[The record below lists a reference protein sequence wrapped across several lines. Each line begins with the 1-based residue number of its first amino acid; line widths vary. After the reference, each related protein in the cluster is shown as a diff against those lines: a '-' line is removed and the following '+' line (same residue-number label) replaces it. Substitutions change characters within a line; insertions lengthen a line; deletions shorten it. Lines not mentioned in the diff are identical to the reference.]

1 MDGGVAPGAPGAAVK
16 AVGKKPFGKRP
27 FGKWGPGERFNGAAY
42 GAADRTPAN
51 PSLDNPDSAP
61 AHGSSGRESAQPD
74 DRGRGGAGHAPRAEP
89 WGFWFGRAL
98 ADTVDRLS
106 IQSLR
111 TFGLRGWRLDRASVT
126 IAGETLCR
134 WRAVDRAGAELKS
147 FVTRS
152 EDSDAAFRFLRD
164 MIRRGDPEILRIMTV
179 NELLCSRGLRSL
191 FETLIHENN
200 VETAAEL
207 LEMLDMERDNA
218 TAVVSRILAR
228 PAMYGFFGHEIPSH
242 EPDPT
247 PPAG

>member
-16 AVGKKPFGKRP
+16 AAGKKPFGKRP
-27 FGKWGPGERFNGAAY
+27 FGKWGLGERFNGAAY
-42 GAADRTPAN
+42 GAADQSPAN
-51 PSLDNPDSAP
+51 PSLDNPAP
-61 AHGSSGRESAQPD
+61 ARGSSDGESAGPD
-74 DRGRGGAGHAPRAEP
+74 YRGGGADDAPRAAEP

-98 ADTVDRLS
+98 ADMVDRLS

-111 TFGLRGWRLDRASVT
+111 TFGLRGWRLDRASVA

-134 WRAVDRAGAELKS
+134 WRAVDRAGKELKS

-152 EDSDAAFRFLRD
+152 EDRDAAFRFLRD
-164 MIRRGDPEILRIMTV
+164 MIRRGDPEILRVMTV
-179 NELLCSRGLRSL
+179 NELLCSRGVRSL
-191 FETLIHENN
+191 FETLIHENK

-228 PAMYGFFGHEIPSH
+228 PAMYGFFGHEISSH
-242 EPDPT
+242 APE
-247 PPAG
+247 